1 MAVAEDTRP
10 LIRIV
15 ADVMNDFASL
25 FQTEIRLMR
34 TEMNEKLSRLVNSGT
49 LIAIGAIGSI
59 AALFL
64 LLQALVK
71 WLAIAGLPEEW
82 GLLLVGLAIAVV
94 AAALLMKGVDTLRKT
109 ALMPERS
116 LRQMQADLTT
126 IKEHVS

>member
-1 MAVAEDTRP
+1 MAAAEDTRP
-10 LIRIV
+10 LIRVV
-15 ADVMNDFASL
+15 ADVLNDFASL

-34 TEMNEKLSRLVNSGT
+34 TEMNEKVSRLVNSGT
-49 LIAIGAIGSI
+49 LIAIGAIGLI

-94 AAALLMKGVDTLRKT
+94 AAALLMKGVSAIRKT
-109 ALMPERS
+109 ALIPERS

-126 IKEHVS
+126 IKEHVP

>member
-34 TEMNEKLSRLVNSGT
+34 MEMNEKLSRLVNSGT

-82 GLLLVGLAIAVV
+82 GLLLVGLAIAIV
-94 AAALLMKGVDTLRKT
+94 AAALLMKGVSAIRKT
-109 ALMPERS
+109 ALIPERS

-126 IKEHVS
+126 IKEHVP

>member
-15 ADVMNDFASL
+15 ADVLNDFASL

-34 TEMNEKLSRLVNSGT
+34 TEMNEKVSRLVNSGT
-49 LIAIGAIGSI
+49 LIAIGAIGLI

-94 AAALLMKGVDTLRKT
+94 AAALLMKGVSAIRKT
-109 ALMPERS
+109 ALIPERS

-126 IKEHVS
+126 IKEHVP

>member
-10 LIRIV
+10 LMRIV
-15 ADVMNDFASL
+15 ADVLNDFASL
-25 FQTEIRLMR
+25 FQAEIRLMR
-34 TEMNEKLSRLVNSGT
+34 TEMNEKVSRLVNSGT
-49 LIAIGAIGSI
+49 LIAIGAIGLI

-82 GLLLVGLAIAVV
+82 GLLLVGVAIAII

>member
-10 LIRIV
+10 LMRIV
-15 ADVMNDFASL
+15 ADVLNDFASL
-25 FQTEIRLMR
+25 FQAEIRLMR
-34 TEMNEKLSRLVNSGT
+34 TEMNEKVSRLVNSGT
-49 LIAIGAIGSI
+49 LIAIGAIGLI

-82 GLLLVGLAIAVV
+82 GLLLVGVAIAVI

>member
-15 ADVMNDFASL
+15 ADVLNDFASL

-34 TEMNEKLSRLVNSGT
+34 TEMNEKVSRLVNSGT
-49 LIAIGAIGSI
+49 LIAIGAVGLI
-59 AALFL
+59 ASLFL

-71 WLAIAGLPEEW
+71 WLAIGGLPEEW
-82 GLLLVGLAIAVV
+82 GFLLVGVAIAVI

-126 IKEHVS
+126 IKEHVP

>member
-10 LIRIV
+10 LMRIV
-15 ADVMNDFASL
+15 ADVLNDFASL
-25 FQTEIRLMR
+25 FQAEIRLMR
-34 TEMNEKLSRLVNSGT
+34 TEMNEKVSRLVNSGT
-49 LIAIGAIGSI
+49 LIAIGAIGLI
-59 AALFL
+59 AALLL

-82 GLLLVGLAIAVV
+82 GLLLVGVAIAVI

>member
-34 TEMNEKLSRLVNSGT
+34 MEMNEKLSRLVNSGT

-82 GLLLVGLAIAVV
+82 GLLLVGVAIAII

-109 ALMPERS
+109 ALIPERS

-126 IKEHVS
+126 IKEHVP